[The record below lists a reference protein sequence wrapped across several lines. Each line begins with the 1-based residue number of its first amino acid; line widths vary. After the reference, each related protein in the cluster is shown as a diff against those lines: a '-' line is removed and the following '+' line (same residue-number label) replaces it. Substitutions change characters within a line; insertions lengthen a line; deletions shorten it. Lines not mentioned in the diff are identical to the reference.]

1 MKAITKSR
9 TSFDFGNLIICDCN
23 YDQKLNQFVH
33 FIKKAASVSRGRS
46 RYFNSSTVKRLVGG
60 QEEFDADAGVGVH
73 VERPFGVG
81 GKLDGETPVGD
92 GGHLRVAL
100 LALRGGV
107 GLHAD
112 GTCRHG
118 AVGGEEGLQ
127 VRHLGG
133 RDAGQG
139 VGAEFLDDGLHGL
152 FERGLVGIEVVADH
166 VVVHLRGVGAGVFLA
181 CGGLHLVEGGQQVGL
196 GGVHGVGGHAFA
208 GGGLRGSGG
217 GLAAGED
224 VVHQLR
230 DFGGRDFAHGERG
243 GVGGLLGGDADF
255 VGLAQR
261 GELRLVEHGGRMR
274 GCRGC
279 WGCWIVHKY
288 FSFILITNS
297 LENGK
302 PSGCPVSM
310 VKRKRLCRNVG
321 KKKN

>member
-133 RDAGQG
+133 RDAGQR
-139 VGAEFLDDGLHGL
+139 VRAELGDDGLHGFL
-152 FERGLVGIEVVADH
+152 ERGLIRIQAMADH
-166 VVVHLRGVGAGVFLA
+166 VVVHHHGIGAGVFLA
-181 CGGLHLVEGGQQVGL
+181 RGGLHLVEGGHEAGL
-196 GGVHGVGGHAFA
+196 GGVFATGGGHFA
-208 GGGLRGSGG
+208 GGGLRGGRTQ
-217 GLAAGED
+217 LAARED
-224 VVHQLR
+224 VGHELC
-230 DFGGRDFAHGERG
+230 DEGGRDFAGGERRDVGRLLRG
-243 GVGGLLGGDADF
+243 GADF
-255 VGLAQR
+255 IGFVQR
-261 GELRLVEHGGRMR
+261 GELRLIEHGVRMR
-274 GCRGC
+274 IRRRSRSRR
-279 WGCWIVHKY
+279 ISHNLMMLV
-288 FSFILITNS
+288 N
-297 LENGK
+297 
-302 PSGCPVSM
+302 
-310 VKRKRLCRNVG
+310 LC
-321 KKKN
+321 